1 MKNRKLYALLLC
13 AAALVLAT
21 AGATYAWFTQNAS
34 MATLVSILPPDKITI
49 IPVSEQGAIELTE
62 IDLDFD
68 SLKDKWKNDTKEE
81 DGTIRILRP
90 VCVKSTSN
98 AHKLEIVRTTNME
111 NLSFKIYPAWVDE
124 HKNVVCNLANE
135 QTDNSLAGRYINYL
149 NNDPST
155 LLAKTENLE
164 NYREGDAVEAHAYPL
179 YWLQDGYSIYIT
191 DTTPTDTYTSVTS
204 YESVELDPASS
215 EMKTFYSTYYYL
227 EIRWKEETKQTDL
240 FYIMAHNVA
249 Q

>member
-1 MKNRKLYALLLC
+1 MKKRKLYGLLLC
-13 AAALVLAT
+13 AVALVLAT
-21 AGATYAWFTQNAS
+21 AGATYAWFTQSAS

-68 SLKDKWKNDTKEE
+68 KDTWQYDKKDEE
-81 DGTIRILRP
+81 SGYIHILRP

-98 AHKLEIVRTTNME
+98 AHRLEIVRTTNME
-111 NLSFKIYPAWVDE
+111 KLSFKIYPAVKAGDSFQYFKDTPLTG
-124 HKNVVCNLANE
+124 HYINRNADTQLAN
-135 QTDNSLAGRYINYL
+135 A
-149 NNDPST
+149 
-155 LLAKTENLE
+155 ENLE
-164 NYREGDAVEAHAYPL
+164 NYRDGDSVEAHAYPL
-179 YWLQDGYSIYIT
+179 YWLQDGYSIYLLP
-191 DTTPTDTYTSVTS
+191 DTTPAGPYRSVTS
-204 YESVELDPASS
+204 YTSEELDPASS

-227 EIRWKEETKQTDL
+227 EISWQEETKQTDL